1 MLSLAHHSQL
11 KMSIYDITGSKR
23 VNDLLNLRW
32 FRHLLYWC
40 VTIGFFT
47 LFWGS
52 EKNSYGVV
60 FFNEL
65 LMLPPKLLA
74 VYTLLLV
81 LVPQFLFKKRVLLF
95 TILTLAVMVVCGI
108 ILLFDQYL
116 VTKYVLN
123 LYVESPVYLNRFK
136 ALSAMVDINTVLI
149 IPLVIKIVEH
159 GYRNLQRS
167 ELLEKEKLET
177 ELKYLKAQI
186 HPHFFFNTLNN
197 LYSLVLRKSDKAPDV
212 VLMLSELM
220 RYVLYDSN
228 VPKVSLEKEL
238 KHIGNYI
245 NLEKLRLPQNAEIR
259 FEVTGNTL
267 AMAIEP
273 MLLTPIIENCF
284 KHVNTTSDSKC
295 WIHISINVEHSQL
308 LLIAENSMDEQPDT
322 AEEQRQGVGL
332 RNVERRLELLYPN
345 RYELKAISDGF
356 SYLCKLKLQLS

>member
-1 MLSLAHHSQL
+1 
-11 KMSIYDITGSKR
+11 MSIYDITGSKR
-23 VNDLLNLRW
+23 INDLLNLRW

-60 FFNEL
+60 FLNEL

-74 VYTLLLV
+74 VYTVLLV
-81 LVPQFLFKKRVLLF
+81 LVPRFLFKKRVLLF
-95 TILTLAVMVVCGI
+95 TLLTLAVMVACGI
-108 ILLFDQYL
+108 ILLLDEYL
-116 VTKYVLN
+116 VTNYVLN
-123 LYVESPVYLNRFK
+123 LFTESPIDLNRFK

-167 ELLEKEKLET
+167 ERLEKEKLET
-177 ELKYLKAQI
+177 ELKYLKTQI

-212 VLMLSELM
+212 VLTLSELM

-228 VPKVSLEKEL
+228 APKVSLEKEL

-245 NLEKLRLPQNAEIR
+245 NLEKLRLPLNAELK
-259 FEVTGNTL
+259 FDVTGNTVV
-267 AMAIEP
+267 MAIEP
-273 MLLTPIIENCF
+273 MLLIPIIENCF
-284 KHVNTTSDSKC
+284 KHVSTTSDSKC
-295 WIHISINVEHSQL
+295 WIHISISVDDSQL
-308 LLIAENSMDEQPDT
+308 LLITENSMDEQPNS
-322 AEEQRQGVGL
+322 EEDERQGVGL
-332 RNVERRLELLYPN
+332 RNVERRLELLYPEK
-345 RYELKAISDGF
+345 YELKSISDGF
-356 SYLCKLKLQLS
+356 SYLCKLKILLC

>member
-1 MLSLAHHSQL
+1 
-11 KMSIYDITGSKR
+11 MSIYSITGSQR
-23 VNDLLNLRW
+23 TNALLNIRW
-32 FRHLLYWC
+32 VRHLLYWC

-60 FFNEL
+60 FLNEL

-81 LVPQFLFKKRVLLF
+81 LVPQFLFKKKLLLF
-95 TILTLAVMVVCGI
+95 TLLTLAVMVVCGI
-108 ILLFDQYL
+108 ILLLDQYL

-167 ELLEKEKLET
+167 ERLEKEKLET
-177 ELKYLKAQI
+177 ELKYLKTQI

-197 LYSLVLRKSDKAPDV
+197 LYALVLRKSDKAPDV
-212 VLMLSELM
+212 VLTLSELM

-228 VPKVSLEKEL
+228 APKVSLEKEL

-245 NLEKLRLPQNAEIR
+245 NLEKLRLPLNAEIK
-259 FEVTGNTL
+259 FDVTGNTA

-273 MLLTPIIENCF
+273 MLLIPIIENCF
-284 KHVNTTSDSKC
+284 KHVSTTSDGKC
-295 WIHISINVEHSQL
+295 WIHISISVDDSQL
-308 LLIAENSMDEQPDT
+308 LLITENSMDEQPNREDDD
-322 AEEQRQGVGL
+322 RQGVGL
-332 RNVERRLELLYPN
+332 QNVERRLELLYPE
-345 RYELKAISDGF
+345 RYELKCISDGF
-356 SYLCKLKLQLS
+356 SYLCKLKILLC

>member
-1 MLSLAHHSQL
+1 
-11 KMSIYDITGSKR
+11 MSIYNITGSQR
-23 VNDLLNLRW
+23 INHLLSIRW
-32 FRHLLYWC
+32 VRHLLYWC
-40 VTIGFFT
+40 ITIGFFT

-52 EKNSYGVV
+52 EKNSYSVV
-60 FFNEL
+60 FLNEL
-65 LMLPPKLLA
+65 LMLPPKLVA
-74 VYTLLLV
+74 VYTVLLV
-81 LVPQFLFKKRVLLF
+81 LVPRFLFRKRILLF
-95 TILTLAVMVVCGI
+95 TILTIAVMVVCGI
-108 ILLFDQYL
+108 LLLFDEYL
-116 VTKYVLN
+116 VTNHVLN
-123 LYVESPVYLNRFK
+123 IFTASPVYLNRFK

-149 IPLVIKIVEH
+149 VPLVIKVVEH

-167 ELLEKEKLET
+167 ERLEKEKLET

-212 VLMLSELM
+212 VLTLSDLM

-228 VPKVSLEKEL
+228 APKVSLEKEL

-245 NLEKLRLPQNAEIR
+245 NLEQLRLPQNAEIR

-273 MLLTPIIENCF
+273 MLLIPIIENCF
-284 KHVNTTSDSKC
+284 KHVSTTSDNKC
-295 WIHISINVEHSQL
+295 WIHIRISVGENQL
-308 LLIAENSMDEQPDT
+308 LLITENSMDEQPNATED
-322 AEEQRQGVGL
+322 ERQGVGL
-332 RNVERRLELLYPN
+332 RNVERRLELLYPS